1 MLSHFKVDTLE
12 IDLELNEELFE
23 NNKTMETLKEIFPD
37 EGIDFDRTL
46 TYPTYCP
53 QGLMLKEEVKTGS
66 NDDRRIILTYGG
78 TSFITILEEYITPYE
93 TLKTEYVDGDLYV
106 LAGVVAVVGEDT
118 IKFYEAGVEYT
129 LASTNTEKTELVW
142 IGDSLRMSD
151 EK

>member
-1 MLSHFKVDTLE
+1 MTALE
-12 IDLELNEELFE
+12 IILLILGVIIFVGSFIVPESKSEMEEVD
-23 NNKTMETLKEIFPD
+23 KQ
-37 EGIDFDRTL
+37 L
-46 TYPTYCP
+46 T
-53 QGLMLKEEVKTGS
+53 QEQIQEMLKEEVKTGS

-78 TSFITILEEYITPYE
+78 PSFITILEEYITPYE

-118 IKFYEAGVEYT
+118 IKFYEAGIEYT